1 MRAGLLVLVLALPAI
16 ARADDDLPPLP
27 VLPAPHPVVVETLPP
42 VTGFYRASPMDVWK
56 LYAVDR
62 RGGFKPR
69 VVLAPGSPYYLAT
82 GEPYPLLN
90 VKPMNFMPYLVD

>member
-1 MRAGLLVLVLALPAI
+1 MYTGLLMLILTRSAAVPT
-16 ARADDDLPPLP
+16 DDELTPLPPP
-27 VLPAPHPVVVETLPP
+27 RPVVVEASPA

-69 VVLAPGSPYYLAT
+69 VVLAPGTPYYLAT
-82 GEPYPLLN
+82 GEAYPLLS
-90 VKPMNFMPYLVD
+90 VKPMNFIPYIVD